1 MVVLTERQQEILAEL
16 IKEYVKKAEPVSS
29 SFLVE
34 KCGFDCSPATIRAEM
49 LNLEREGYLTQPH
62 TSAGRIP
69 TDKAY
74 RYFVDHLLKD
84 RENNLPEKDKKII
97 DKTIENTPR
106 NPHAMSANLAKT
118 MANLTDNFAIS
129 GIQDTGEFYRMG
141 FSNIFELP
149 EFERMEDAFG
159 LGSMFDQFESYF
171 ENIFNHWPEEEVAV
185 YIGREN
191 PGRDIANETV
201 IIVRYALPQGHEG
214 VSALIGPMRM
224 AYDRNMALLKYVAK
238 KMNELE

>member
-1 MVVLTERQQEILAEL
+1 MNLTERQKEILAEL
-16 IKEYVKKAEPVSS
+16 IKEYVKRAEPVSS
-29 SFLVE
+29 NFLVA

-49 LNLEREGYLTQPH
+49 FNLEREGYLAQPH

-84 RENNLPEKDKKII
+84 REDPLPEKDRKAI
-97 DKTIENTPR
+97 DKTIENTPK

-141 FSNIFELP
+141 FTNLFELP
-149 EFERMEDAFG
+149 EFAQAEDIFG
-159 LGSMFDQFESYF
+159 LGSIFDQFESYF
-171 ENIFNHWPEEEVAV
+171 EDIFNHWPEEEIAV

-191 PGRDIANETV
+191 PSRDSTNETV
-201 IIVRYALPQGHEG
+201 LMARYALPQGYEG

-224 AYDRNMALLKYVAK
+224 AYDHNMAILKYIAK
-238 KMNELE
+238 KMNEL

>member
-1 MVVLTERQQEILAEL
+1 MVALSERQKEILAEL
-16 IKEYVKKAEPVSS
+16 IKEYVKGAEPVSS
-29 SFLVE
+29 NFLVAQ
-34 KCGFDCSPATIRAEM
+34 CGFDCSPATIRAEM
-49 LNLEREGYLTQPH
+49 LNLVQEGYLTQPH

-84 RENNLPEKDKKII
+84 REEKLPDKDKKII
-97 DKTIENTPR
+97 DRTIKNTPK
-106 NPHAMSANLAKT
+106 NPHAMSANIAKT
-118 MANLTDNFAIS
+118 MADLTDNFAIS

-149 EFERMEDAFG
+149 EFEREEEVFG
-159 LGSMFDQFESYF
+159 LGSIFDQFESYF
-171 ENIFNHWPEEEVAV
+171 EDIFNHWPQEEVAV

-191 PGRDIANETV
+191 PGQDINKETV
-201 IIVRYALPQGHEG
+201 LIVRYPLPKGYEG

-238 KMNELE
+238 KMNEL